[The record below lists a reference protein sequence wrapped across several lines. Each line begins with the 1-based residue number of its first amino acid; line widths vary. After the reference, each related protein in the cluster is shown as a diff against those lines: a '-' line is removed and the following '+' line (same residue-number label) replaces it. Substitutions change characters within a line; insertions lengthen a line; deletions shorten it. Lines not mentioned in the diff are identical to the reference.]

1 MNNII
6 TGKSNEDALY
16 ALGAEIDERIPKTK
30 TAEEKAFLLGHLNL
44 LAAMLKPVVE
54 NDHCKGFKLNLN
66 YKTALKLYKEA
77 NEQIAKQKDAP
88 NTDILKGQMSIEELV
103 EKTIKKLFGIDKET
117 VKSTKHK
124 KD

>member
-16 ALGAEIDERIPKTK
+16 ALGAEIDERIPKAK

-66 YKTALKLYKEA
+66 YKTALKLYLTK
-77 NEQIAKQKDAP
+77 K
-88 NTDILKGQMSIEELV
+88 
-103 EKTIKKLFGIDKET
+103 IKPFRYTLLAVLS
-117 VKSTKHK
+117 VKSQNSILSLL
-124 KD
+124 